1 MNDIF
6 TSIVAKKSYLLW
18 ILDVFSFSFCK
29 TRIKSIA
36 WLIMSALP
44 NEALESDGGR
54 TVRNSSKLTFKRSL
68 RSFSYTRFLL

>member
-1 MNDIF
+1 MNYISYYNI
-6 TSIVAKKSYLLW
+6 TILQSYLLC
-18 ILDVFSFSFCK
+18 ILDVFSFSFCR

-44 NEALESDGGR
+44 NEALASDGGR

-68 RSFSYTRFLL
+68 RSFS